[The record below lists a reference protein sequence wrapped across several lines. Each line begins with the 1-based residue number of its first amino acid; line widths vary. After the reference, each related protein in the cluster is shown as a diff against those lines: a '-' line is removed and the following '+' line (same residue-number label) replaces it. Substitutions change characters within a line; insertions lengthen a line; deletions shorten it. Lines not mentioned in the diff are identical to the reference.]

1 MVSLLKTFGK
11 GVLYV
16 IGLPFFILALLL
28 FAIYGLGA
36 FLFQAIKS
44 IIYFFTGQR
53 FFPELPEDKELR
65 LLREG
70 ATNQNNA
77 QPVNEDNNPKE
88 DSIIFHYEEEKPVEE
103 EQPAQQDKP
112 VFEEKPV
119 FNNLEEACFHEEKPV
134 EEATTTDEVEEVE
147 VDILNDVLNP
157 GNDEPAEETIGEEPQ
172 EETVLETAEPKQDE
186 DDLVEEL
193 ETYVPRSSNYTASE
207 DDDDDTDSGV
217 DIDYDYKV

>member
-44 IIYFFTGQR
+44 IIFFFTGQK

-65 LLREG
+65 LLKEG
-70 ATNQNNA
+70 ASMQSA
-77 QPVNEDNNPKE
+77 SQASMEESKPQEE
-88 DSIIFHYEEEKPVEE
+88 SIIFPYEEEPVEQPQPEPVKE
-103 EQPAQQDKP
+103 EP
-112 VFEEKPV
+112 VFSTI
-119 FNNLEEACFHEEKPV
+119 EEACFNDAPNAEEKEEPIEEIAKPDFLSEVLDPV
-134 EEATTTDEVEEVE
+134 EEDEQVEETT
-147 VDILNDVLNP
+147 I
-157 GNDEPAEETIGEEPQ
+157 EETKK
-172 EETVLETAEPKQDE
+172 ETVLETAEPKQDE
-186 DDLVEEL
+186 DDLIEVL
-193 ETYVPRSSNYTASE
+193 ETYVPRSSNYSASD

-217 DIDYDYKV
+217 DIDYDYKA